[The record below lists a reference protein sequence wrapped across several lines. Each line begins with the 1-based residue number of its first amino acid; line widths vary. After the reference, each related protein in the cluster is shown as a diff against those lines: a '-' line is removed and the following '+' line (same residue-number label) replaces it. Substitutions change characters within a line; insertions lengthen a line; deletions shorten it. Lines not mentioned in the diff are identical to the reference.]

1 MAEHYMAEDSITE
14 EYVAENPMAEGSIT
28 KDYIAV
34 IQAGGK
40 GTRMEEITGGKIP
53 KPMISL
59 NGRPMLEWQ
68 IKNIK
73 KYGIR
78 EFVIIIGHLG
88 EKVKEYFGDG
98 TRLGVGIHYIEEQ
111 EPLGSAGAL
120 FFLKSVLKVPR
131 FLLVFGD
138 VMFDLDLNR
147 MMKFHESHPGKVT
160 LLAHPNSHP
169 YDSDLLVMDD
179 KNCVTGILP

>member
-1 MAEHYMAEDSITE
+1 MA
-14 EYVAENPMAEGSIT
+14 

-68 IKNIK
+68 IENIK
-73 KYGIR
+73 RYGLH

-98 TRLGVGIHYIEEQ
+98 SRLGVQIRYIEEQ

-120 FFLKSVLKVPR
+120 FFLKSILQVPQ

-138 VMFDLDLNR
+138 VMFDL
-147 MMKFHESHPGKVT
+147 V
-160 LLAHPNSHP
+160 
-169 YDSDLLVMDD
+169 
-179 KNCVTGILP
+179 